1 MVKQL
6 VDVITLCHLRTMIA
20 FFDVVP
26 LKRKSEKREVLLG
39 SRLCRCDIL
48 IKSKA

>member
-6 VDVITLCHLRTMIA
+6 VDVITICHSRTMIA

-26 LKRKSEKREVLLG
+26 LKRKSEK
-39 SRLCRCDIL
+39 IL
-48 IKSKA
+48 EKKDPESGD